1 MRNKKTEY
9 RKQNKEDRQKTT
21 DHRELTKRYMIRKA
35 KIGDIREIHR
45 LLSAYSAEGSVLPR
59 SLSEL
64 YDQLR
69 DFFVYTDTSDTVI
82 GTCAMHICW
91 DKIAEIRSL
100 AVKDGYKGK
109 GIGDKLVKECI
120 KEAQQLEVEQIF
132 VLTYAT
138 KFFRKFAF
146 KKVDKAIL
154 PHKVWSDC
162 MKCVKFP
169 DCDEEAMLLKIR
181 Q

>member
-1 MRNKKTEY
+1 
-9 RKQNKEDRQKTT
+9 
-21 DHRELTKRYMIRKA
+21 MIRKA
-35 KIGDIREIHR
+35 RIGDIKEIHKI
-45 LLSAYSAEGSVLPR
+45 LSAYSSQGTVLPR

-69 DFFVYTDTSDTVI
+69 DFFVYVNPSDGSII

-100 AVKDGYKGK
+100 AVMEEHQHG
-109 GIGDKLVKECI
+109 GIGRKLVRACI
-120 KEAQQLEVEQIF
+120 QEAHQLEVDQIF

-138 KFFRKFAF
+138 RFFKTMGF
-146 KKVDKAIL
+146 KKTDKSVL

-162 MKCVKFP
+162 LKCVKFP
-169 DCDEEAMLLKIR
+169 DCDEVALILQLRKKSR
-181 Q
+181 